1 MTQNKLIVSNWKMN
15 LNISDSRKLINKLV
29 KSTQKIKSRIKII
42 ICPQFLLIP
51 QVSNM
56 IKNTQII
63 LGSQDC
69 HYEKSGAFTGETSI
83 ELLKSFKC
91 KYVILGHSERREHND
106 ESNLI
111 ISKKIKITHKFNLK
125 PIICIGESIDLRK
138 KGKYLSFLESQLN
151 ECVPNVKEIIIAYEP
166 IWSIGTGLIPSSQEI
181 LEVNNFV
188 KKYLWKKKKI
198 KKVSFLYGG
207 SVSSKNIKNII
218 DNSDIDGALI
228 GGSSLMEKEI
238 SKIISIFN
246 FY

>member
-188 KKYLWKKKKI
+188 KKNLWKKKKI

>member
-188 KKYLWKKKKI
+188 KKYLWKKKKL
-198 KKVSFLYGG
+198 KKLAFCMGDLFHL
-207 SVSSKNIKNII
+207 KT
-218 DNSDIDGALI
+218 
-228 GGSSLMEKEI
+228 
-238 SKIISIFN
+238 
-246 FY
+246 

>member
-29 KSTQKIKSRIKII
+29 KSTQKIKSSIKII

-181 LEVNNFV
+181 LEVNSFV